1 MAPHANYEHQIDLFF
16 ITDLENQK
24 YKIGM
29 ACIDIFSKYEVVV
42 PMRSKQIPDF
52 LAGLME

>member
-1 MAPHANYEHQIDLFF
+1 MAPHANYEYQIDLFF

-29 ACIDIFSKYEVVV
+29 ACIDIFTKYAEVV
-42 PMRSKQIPDF
+42 PIRSEQIPDF
-52 LAGLME
+52 